1 MSSPVKNPKDN
12 QPSKKKPYS
21 AYARFSGLGVQMGM
35 VIFLGVW
42 GGMRL
47 DERLGTDPGFTVGL
61 SLFAVIASMY
71 LVFREL
77 GD

>member
-1 MSSPVKNPKDN
+1 
-12 QPSKKKPYS
+12 
-21 AYARFSGLGVQMGM
+21 MGM